1 MKTLYS
7 TVSKRLIKLFT
18 TSSDR
23 KVAGLTSSSCHEFQL
38 RQISFTATNS
48 STTFQTFSL
57 LPCCYDRKHDSS
69 HSPARKEMPTFFPSG
84 HPRGI
89 AKGPKENSRFSQS
102 RPWPEPN
109 YSFELIHFVDAWND
123 GGDSQ
128 SSKRWEGENGKWGHW
143 TTLLRVPITPAPRTS
158 LLFLEL
164 TGDELASSPPVC

>member
-84 HPRGI
+84 HPRVKRDCKGTKRKFAVWPI
-89 AKGPKENSRFSQS
+89 SSMARAKLQLRT
-102 RPWPEPN
+102 
-109 YSFELIHFVDAWND
+109 YSFCRCL
-123 GGDSQ
+123 
-128 SSKRWEGENGKWGHW
+128 KRW
-143 TTLLRVPITPAPRTS
+143 R
-158 LLFLEL
+158 
-164 TGDELASSPPVC
+164 